1 MSFKAGDYI
10 DTDVIFLS
18 YGKVGQTD
26 CDNVK
31 QVYNDSVVNPITISP
46 TVGKTVIDGYIPTVE
61 AAENK
66 AEFTLNGGVDG
77 DKEVNYS
84 VKVTGIT
91 KLSKPKLYEKV
102 NGEWVEVKLSSDHGY
117 DGYSVIAENG
127 KLTYSFVFTQNRNG
141 KTFRLIV
148 E

>member
-1 MSFKAGDYI
+1 M
-10 DTDVIFLS
+10 
-18 YGKVGQTD
+18 
-26 CDNVK
+26 
-31 QVYNDSVVNPITISP
+31 
-46 TVGKTVIDGYIPTVE
+46 
-61 AAENK
+61 
-66 AEFTLNGGVDG
+66 
-77 DKEVNYS
+77 
-84 VKVTGIT
+84 
-91 KLSKPKLYEKV
+91 